1 MRFVHSYWTRPVIE
15 KRWGYEPEELQRG
28 DLLTFALSVSYIKK
42 LGHEIVLYTDD
53 KGKELLGSLPYDEIY
68 TTLNDIPEDV
78 PSMMWAYGKFFA
90 MQNEPLGSIH
100 IDGDVFIKSKECIE
114 RIESGEYD
122 VFCQN
127 LDKES
132 PLSLGPQ
139 IHYATWKLLNE
150 FNLDWKGFPINGK
163 FQYNVGILRIT
174 NQSLKE
180 KYFNFFYDI
189 TEQVKNHPIAIKAIK
204 QSAFCAISVI
214 AEQQFLYEMIQK
226 DKYKVKTLINK
237 ICDEGYID
245 IEALKEFKDLGYEHI
260 LGAQKYHMESEL
272 LSRLFEINKNLYN
285 EIVSYPLFL
294 KKKNNENVKFVH
306 TYWSKP
312 SQSERWD
319 VDKQKQEVSNILIQ
333 TLSVVYLK
341 RLGQKIVLHT
351 DEHGREMFKHLP
363 YDEVFTTL
371 NEIPNDIPSFIWAYG
386 KFFAMQNESLGSIH
400 IDGDV
405 FIKKQECLDKI
416 VNGDYDILLQNIEC
430 EPDTKE
436 GVRIY
441 SWSWDRLKNIKF
453 LNDFDW
459 EHGYFGYNVGVIRIK
474 NQELKDKYFN
484 HYFNNVNYIK
494 KQPNAIEQLN
504 SDTKACPDVILEQQA
519 LYELINRDKY
529 KVKLLLSNTKDFSV
543 TQLDAK
549 NMGFQHLIGKKK
561 YSLIP
566 QVKKTLLKLDEKL
579 YLKTMEHLKT
589 MYGEWVL
596 DFNGI
601 KYEPE
606 FTL

>member
-226 DKYKVKTLINK
+226 DEYKVKTLINK

-566 QVKKTLLKLDEKL
+566 QVKKTLLKLDEEL